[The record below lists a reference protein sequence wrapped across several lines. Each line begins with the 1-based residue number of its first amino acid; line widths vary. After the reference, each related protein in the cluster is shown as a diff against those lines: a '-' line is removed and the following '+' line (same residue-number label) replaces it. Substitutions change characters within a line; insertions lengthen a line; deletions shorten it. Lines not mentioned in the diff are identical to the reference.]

1 MADYATGSIRV
12 INMDGDNDPSH
23 EQSDKLLFDSEIKP
37 WGLNNPK
44 FSFSQLNL
52 YPKHLTV
59 IGKN

>member
-12 INMDGDNDPSH
+12 INM
-23 EQSDKLLFDSEIKP
+23 DSEIKP